1 MQIYLVGGAVR
12 DAWMAREYGRPA
24 PEGADRDWVVVGA
37 TPQDMVQAGF
47 EPVGRD
53 FPVFLHPR
61 THEEYALARTERKT
75 APGYRG
81 FAFHAAP
88 DVTLEEDLARRDL
101 TINAM
106 AVEARHADAVVD
118 APLVDPWNGLA
129 DLRARRLRH
138 VTPAF
143 AEDPVRILRVARFCA
158 RWPDFTVADDT
169 LALMRDMVAHG
180 EADHLVAERVWQ
192 EVSRGLLETSPGRMV
207 GALAACGLLDRL
219 GLNWLLRGALN
230 GALESSPVFA
240 AAGLPQ
246 RWCWLVAGERRPEPL
261 RALCEAWR
269 VPGELRELALMVCR
283 ERNALRQSG
292 SAGADAVLA
301 VFDRC
306 DAWRRP
312 ARMLQALD
320 AIDGES
326 LADADGG
333 AAARSSTQHLREA
346 LARLQSLDSAA
357 ITRAALAAGATGPAI
372 GQRLHEARRAHL
384 LDGRV

>member
-12 DAWMAREYGRPA
+12 DAWMAREHGRPA
-24 PEGADRDWVVVGA
+24 PVGADRDWVVVGA

-53 FPVFLHPR
+53 FPVFLHPH

-81 FAFHAAP
+81 FAFHTAP

-106 AVEARHADAVVD
+106 AVESGHAAAVVD

-143 AEDPVRILRVARFCA
+143 AEDPVRILRVARFRA
-158 RWPDFTVADDT
+158 RWPDFTVATET
-169 LALMRDMVAHG
+169 LALMREMVAHG
-180 EADHLVAERVWQ
+180 EADHLVPERVWQ
-192 EVSRGLLETSPGRMV
+192 EISRGLLETRPSRMV
-207 GALAACGLLDRL
+207 DTLADCGLLDRL
-219 GLNWLLRGALN
+219 GLSWLLRGGLRE
-230 GALESSPVFA
+230 ALESTSLFA
-240 AAGLPQ
+240 AAGMAQ
-246 RWCWLVAGERRPEPL
+246 RWCWLVCGEHRPEPI

-269 VPGELRELALMVCR
+269 VPGEVRELALMVCR
-283 ERNALRQSG
+283 ERDALRQAG
-292 SAGADAVLA
+292 SADADAVLA

-320 AIDGES
+320 VIDGES
-326 LADADGG
+326 LGEAGG
-333 AAARSSTQHLREA
+333 GDAARASTRALREA
-346 LARLQSLDSAA
+346 LASLQELDTAA

-372 GQRLHEARRAHL
+372 GQRLHEARRARL
-384 LDGRV
+384 LGNKA